1 MAGFSYQ
8 GGTSMNER
16 YSRQVLFS
24 GIGTEGQ
31 ARISQKHVLIIGAG
45 ALGSGSAEILTRA
58 GVGKVTIV
66 DRDYVEESN
75 LQRQQLYTEEDVAE
89 KLPKA
94 AAAEKRLR
102 AINSDVE
109 IRGIIGDATLEML
122 EELVVDVD
130 LMMDATDNFETRMLM
145 NDVAQKYQIP
155 WIYGACVG
163 SFGMS
168 ISIIPGKTPCL
179 NCLLRTIPLQGMTCD
194 TGGII
199 SPAVQMVIAHQTA
212 EALKILV
219 EDWEAVRTTFV
230 SFDLW
235 RNQYTSLKMSKAK
248 FSGCLSCGEERTYPY
263 LDQENRTKTSVL
275 CGRDTVQIR
284 PSSYGD
290 VSLEKLAGQLSSLGY
305 QVKGNPYLISVEM
318 GQERMVIFQDGRA
331 LIHGTKD
338 LTHAKSIYQ
347 RILG

>member
-1 MAGFSYQ
+1 MLRKGENE
-8 GGTSMNER
+8 MNER
-16 YSRQVLFS
+16 YSRQVLFP
-24 GIGTEGQ
+24 GVGKEGQ
-31 ARISQKHVLIIGAG
+31 EKIQAKHVLIIGAG
-45 ALGSGSAEILTRA
+45 ALGSGNAEVLTRA
-58 GVGKVTIV
+58 GVGRITII
-66 DRDYVEESN
+66 DRDYVEASN

-102 AINSDVE
+102 AINSEVE
-109 IRGIIGDATLEML
+109 VVSIIGDATPPVLED
-122 EELVVDVD
+122 LVNSVD
-130 LMMDATDNFETRMLM
+130 LIIDATDNFETRMSI
-145 NDVAQKYQIP
+145 NDVSQKYNVP

-168 ISIIPGKTPCL
+168 FSIIPGKTPCL

-199 SPAVQMVIAHQTA
+199 SPAVQMVISHQTA

-219 EDWEAVRTTFV
+219 EDWDAVRTAFV

-235 RNQYTSLKMSKAK
+235 RNQYTSLKMGKAK
-248 FSGCLSCGEERTYPY
+248 FAGCLSCGEERTYPY
-263 LDQENRTKTSVL
+263 LDHENMTKTTVL

-284 PSSYGD
+284 PSTQGD
-290 VSLEKLAGQLSSLGY
+290 LSLEKLAGQLSSLGY
-305 QVKGNPYLISVEM
+305 TVKGNPYLLSVEM
-318 GQERMVIFQDGRA
+318 GAERMVIFNDGRA

-338 LTHAKSIYQ
+338 LTHAKTIYQ

>member
-1 MAGFSYQ
+1 MS
-8 GGTSMNER
+8 ER
-16 YSRQVLFS
+16 YSRQVLFP
-24 GIGTEGQ
+24 GIGKAGQ
-31 ARISQKHVLIIGAG
+31 EKIQSKHVLMIGAG
-45 ALGSGSAEILTRA
+45 ALGSGNAEILTRA
-58 GVGKVTIV
+58 GVGKITII
-66 DRDYVEESN
+66 DRDYVEASN
-75 LQRQQLYTEEDVAE
+75 LQRQQLYTEEDVVE

-94 AAAEKRLR
+94 AAAEKRLK
-102 AINSDVE
+102 AINSEVE
-109 IRGIIGDATLEML
+109 IVAIIGDATPLLL
-122 EELVVDVD
+122 EELVGGVD
-130 LMMDATDNFETRMLM
+130 LIIDATDNFETRMAI
-145 NDVAQKYQIP
+145 NDVSQKYNIP

-168 ISIIPGKTPCL
+168 FVILPGKTPCL

-199 SPAVQMVIAHQTA
+199 APTVQMVISHQTA

-219 EDWEAVRTTFV
+219 EDYDAVRTSFV

-248 FSGCLSCGEERTYPY
+248 VAGCLSCGEEPTYPY
-263 LDQENRTKTSVL
+263 LDHENMMKTSVL

-284 PSSYGD
+284 PSKQGEI
-290 VSLEKLAGQLSSLGY
+290 SLEKLSGQLTSLGY
-305 QVKGNPYLISVEM
+305 VVKGNPYLLSVEM
-318 GQERMVIFQDGRA
+318 GEERMVIFNDGRA

-338 LTHAKSIYQ
+338 ITHAKTIYQ

>member
-1 MAGFSYQ
+1 
-8 GGTSMNER
+8 MNER
-16 YSRQVLFS
+16 YSRQVLFP
-24 GIGTEGQ
+24 GIGREGQ
-31 ARISQKHVLIIGAG
+31 AKIRGKHVLIIGAG
-45 ALGSGSAEILTRA
+45 ALGSGNAEVLTRA
-58 GVGKVTIV
+58 GVGKLTIV

-75 LQRQQLYTEEDVAE
+75 LQRQQLYTEEDVSE
-89 KLPKA
+89 KMPKA
-94 AAAEKRLR
+94 AAAERRLR
-102 AINSDVE
+102 AINSEVE
-109 IRGIIGDATLEML
+109 IRAIIGDATPELM
-122 EELVVDVD
+122 EELVNGVD
-130 LMMDATDNFETRMLM
+130 LMIDATDNFETRMLM
-145 NDVAQKYQIP
+145 NDVAQKYKIP

-168 ISIIPGKTPCL
+168 FSIIPGKTPCL

-212 EALKILV
+212 EALKMLV
-219 EDWEAVRTTFV
+219 EDWDAVRTTFV

-248 FSGCLSCGEERTYPY
+248 FAGCLSCGEVRSYPY
-263 LDQENRTKTSVL
+263 LDQENMTKTTVL

-284 PSSYGD
+284 PSNYGE

-318 GQERMVIFQDGRA
+318 GPERMVIFQDGRA
-331 LIHGTKD
+331 LFHGTKD
-338 LTHAKSIYQ
+338 LTHAKSVYQ

>member
-1 MAGFSYQ
+1 MDD
-8 GGTSMNER
+8 R
-16 YSRQVLFS
+16 YSRQVLFP
-24 GIGTEGQ
+24 GIGKEGQ
-31 ARISQKHVLIIGAG
+31 AKIRGKHVLVIGAG
-45 ALGSGSAEILTRA
+45 ALGSGNGEVLTRA
-58 GVGKVTIV
+58 GVGKITII
-66 DRDYVEESN
+66 DRDYVEASN
-75 LQRQQLYTEEDVAE
+75 LQRQQLYTEEDVAD

-109 IRGIIGDATLEML
+109 IRTIIGDATPELL
-122 EELVVDVD
+122 EELIAGVDV
-130 LMMDATDNFETRMLM
+130 MIDATDNFETRMAM
-145 NDVAQKYQIP
+145 NDVSQKYQVP

-168 ISIIPGKTPCL
+168 FSIIPGKAPCL
-179 NCLLRTIPLQGMTCD
+179 NCLLRSIPLQGMTCD

-212 EALKILV
+212 EALKMLV
-219 EDWEAVRTTFV
+219 EDWDAIRTSFV

-235 RNQYTSLKMSKAK
+235 RNQYTSLKMGKAK
-248 FSGCLSCGEERTYPY
+248 FAGCLSCGEERTYPY
-263 LDQENRTKTSVL
+263 LDYENMTKTSVL

-284 PSSYGD
+284 PSSVGEI
-290 VSLEKLAGQLSSLGY
+290 SLERLAGQLSSLGY
-305 QVKGNPYLISVEM
+305 VVKGNPYLLSVEM
-318 GQERMVIFQDGRA
+318 GEERMVIFQDGRA

>member
-1 MAGFSYQ
+1 
-8 GGTSMNER
+8 MNDR

-24 GIGTEGQ
+24 GIGQEGQ
-31 ARISQKHVLIIGAG
+31 AKIRAKHVLIIGAG
-45 ALGSGSAEILTRA
+45 ALGSGNAEVLTRA
-58 GVGKVTIV
+58 GVGRITII
-66 DRDYVEESN
+66 DRDYVEASN

-94 AAAEKRLR
+94 AAAEKRLK

-109 IRGIIGDATLEML
+109 IVSIIGDATPPLL
-122 EELVVDVD
+122 EELVAGID
-130 LMMDATDNFETRMLM
+130 LIIDATDNFETRMAI
-145 NDVAQKYQIP
+145 NDVSQKYKIP

-168 ISIIPGKTPCL
+168 FSIIPGKTPCL
-179 NCLLRTIPLQGMTCD
+179 NCLLRTIPIQGMTCD

-199 SPAVQMVIAHQTA
+199 SPAVQMVISHQTA

-219 EDWEAVRTTFV
+219 EDWDAVRTSFV

-235 RNQYTSLKMSKAK
+235 RNQYTNLKMSKAK
-248 FSGCLSCGEERTYPY
+248 FAGCLSCGEERTYPY
-263 LDQENRTKTSVL
+263 LDNENMTKTTVL

-284 PSSYGD
+284 PSNQGEI
-290 VSLEKLAGQLSSLGY
+290 SLERLAGQLSSLGY
-305 QVKGNPYLISVEM
+305 VVKGNPYLLSVEM
-318 GQERMVIFQDGRA
+318 GEERMVIFNDGRA

>member
-1 MAGFSYQ
+1 
-8 GGTSMNER
+8 MNER
-16 YSRQVLFS
+16 YSRQLLFP
-24 GIGTEGQ
+24 GIGKEGQ
-31 ARISQKHVLIIGAG
+31 VKISSKHVLIIGAG
-45 ALGSGSAEILTRA
+45 ALGSGSSEVLTRA
-58 GVGKVTIV
+58 GVGKLTII
-66 DRDYVEESN
+66 DRDYVEASN

-94 AAAEKRLR
+94 AAAEKRLL

-109 IRGIIGDATLEML
+109 VVSIIGDATPQLL
-122 EELVVDVD
+122 EELVVGVDV
-130 LMMDATDNFETRMLM
+130 MIDATDNFETRMAM
-145 NDVAQKYQIP
+145 NDVSQKYNVP

-163 SFGMS
+163 SFGMTFS
-168 ISIIPGKTPCL
+168 MIPGKTPCL
-179 NCLLRTIPLQGMTCD
+179 NCLLRSIPLQGMTCD

-212 EALKILV
+212 EALKMLV
-219 EDWEAVRTTFV
+219 EDWDAVRTSFV

-248 FSGCLSCGEERTYPY
+248 FAGCLSCGEDRTYPY
-263 LDQENRTKTSVL
+263 LDHENMTKTTVL

-284 PSSYGD
+284 PSSVGEI
-290 VSLEKLAGQLSSLGY
+290 SLERLAGQLSSLGY
-305 QVKGNPYLISVEM
+305 VVKGNPYLVSVEM
-318 GQERMVIFQDGRA
+318 GEERMVIFQDGRA

>member
-1 MAGFSYQ
+1 MSLD
-8 GGTSMNER
+8 ER
-16 YSRQVLFS
+16 YSRQTLFP
-24 GIGTEGQ
+24 GIGAAGQ
-31 ARISQKHVLIIGAG
+31 EKIRRKHVLIIGAG
-45 ALGSGSAEILTRA
+45 ALGSGSAEVLTRA
-58 GVGKVTIV
+58 GVGRLTIV
-66 DRDYVEESN
+66 DRDYVEASN
-75 LQRQQLYTEEDVAE
+75 LQRQQLYTEEDVFE

-109 IRGIIGDATLEML
+109 IRAVIGDATPEML
-122 EELVVDVD
+122 EELVSAGVD
-130 LMMDATDNFETRMLM
+130 LMLDATDNFETRMAM
-145 NDVAQKYQIP
+145 NDVSQKYQVP

-168 ISIIPGKTPCL
+168 FAIIPGLTPCL

-199 SPAVQMVIAHQTA
+199 APAVQMVIAHQTA

-219 EDWEAVRTTFV
+219 EDWDAVRTSFV

-235 RNQYTSLKMSKAK
+235 QNQYSSMKMSKAK
-248 FSGCLSCGEERTYPY
+248 YAGCLSCGEERTYPY
-263 LDQENRTKTSVL
+263 LDRENMTKTTVL

-284 PSSYGD
+284 PAVSGE
-290 VSLEKLAGQLSSLGY
+290 VSLERLSEQLRALGY
-305 QVKGNPYLISVEM
+305 PVKGNPYLLSVEM
-318 GQERMVIFQDGRA
+318 GVERMVIFQDGRA

-338 LTHAKSIYQ
+338 LTHAKAVYQ